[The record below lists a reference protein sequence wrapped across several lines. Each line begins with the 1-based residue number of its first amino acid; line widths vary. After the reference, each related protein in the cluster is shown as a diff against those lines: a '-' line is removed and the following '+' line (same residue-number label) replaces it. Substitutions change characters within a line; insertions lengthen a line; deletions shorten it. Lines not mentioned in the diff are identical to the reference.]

1 MKKFSDFSDEN
12 ILDGDKIKIDE
23 VLNIEIKIINYR
35 LSKSKYQ
42 DKKCLTIQFEFNNEK
57 HVLFTGSEVL
67 INQIDK
73 YKDEIPFETT
83 IRKINK
89 YYTFT

>member
-1 MKKFSDFSDEN
+1 MKKFSEFSDEH
-12 ILDGDKIKIDE
+12 ILDGDKMKIDD
-23 VLNIEIKIINYR
+23 VLNIEIKIIDSR
-35 LSKSKYQ
+35 LSKSKYI
-42 DKKCLTIQFEFNNEK
+42 DKKCLTIQFELNNEK

-67 INQIDK
+67 INLIEK
-73 YKDEIPFETT
+73 YKNEIPFETT